1 MAWTVQ
7 VPNKMLDMEEILL
20 VARKR
25 SLIRIT
31 TLPRNTARDT
41 IPIQDTAPLLT
52 MATVHR
58 GTGSIVLRNMDHL
71 QIMAHLLTMPIL
83 HIVLRSTAHA
93 ALQDT
98 AAPLLV
104 MIILPPVLQ
113 ITNCPGTV
121 LQNTAPLLATSLLHS
136 MARLVVL

>member
-1 MAWTVQ
+1 MAKMAWTVQ
-7 VPNKMLDMEEILL
+7 VPNKMLDVEEILL

-25 SLIRIT
+25 RIT
-31 TLPRNTARDT
+31 TLPRNTAQDT

-58 GTGSIVLRNMDHL
+58 GTGSIVLRNMDRL
-71 QIMAHLLTMPIL
+71 QIMARLLTMPIL
-83 HIVLRSTAHA
+83 PIVLWNTAHA

-104 MIILPPVLQ
+104 MTILPPVLQ
-113 ITNCPGTV
+113 ITNRPGTV
-121 LQNTAPLLATSLLHS
+121 LHS
-136 MARLVVL
+136 MVRLVVL